1 MRGDVAR
8 AVVTGAGGF
17 IGDAVAHELRR
28 RGYHVIPVDVRRG
41 PGIVVAD
48 VTRPADLDKLLV
60 GADLVVHAAAVGTGG
75 GGELGAVRAG
85 VRRRLAPLTDSELH
99 SVTVGGTA
107 GLLDACER
115 ADVGRVVHLSC
126 VSVLGD
132 SFPDLVD
139 ESAPVTATGLT
150 RPDTLA
156 AAERAALAAS
166 ARGLPVTVLRV
177 GDAYG
182 PRAGRWTLWPLLLL
196 RAGRFALVDGG
207 RGLLSPIHVDD
218 LTTAVATVA
227 GAERTAGEIL
237 HVTGGEPITASDF
250 FGRYAR
256 MAGVPLPGQVPA
268 ALVRALDATDR
279 LLAER
284 GWLSG
289 RVTSRLH
296 PRGYV
301 DLGPLT
307 LAELTRTGTYSIARI
322 RELTGWQPRVGL
334 DEGMARTEALLR
346 ERGLLGVAEPAR
358 RG

>member
-1 MRGDVAR
+1 MAR

-17 IGDAVAHELRR
+17 IGDAVVHELRR
-28 RGYHVIPVDVRRG
+28 RGYDVIPVDVRRG

-48 VTRPADLDKLLV
+48 VTRPGGLDKLLV

-75 GGELGAVRAG
+75 GGELAAVRAG
-85 VRRRLAPLTDSELH
+85 VRRRPAPLTDSELRW
-99 SVTVGGTA
+99 VTLGGTT
-107 GLLDACER
+107 GVLDACER
-115 ADVGRVVHLSC
+115 ADVGRVVHISC
-126 VSVLGD
+126 VSVLGS

-139 ESAPVTATGLT
+139 ESAPVTTTGLA
-150 RPDTLA
+150 RPDALA
-156 AAERAALAAS
+156 AAERAAVTAA

-196 RAGRFALVDGG
+196 RAGRFVLVDGG

-218 LTTAVATVA
+218 LTSAVAAVTEA
-227 GAERTAGEIL
+227 GETAGEIL
-237 HVTGGEPITASDF
+237 HVTGGEPVAASDF

-256 MAGVPLPGQVPA
+256 MAGVPLPGRVPA
-268 ALVRALDATDR
+268 ALVRALDTTDR
-279 LLAER
+279 VLAGR

-289 RVTSRLH
+289 RVTSLLH

-307 LAELTRTGTYSIARI
+307 LAELTRTGTYSIAKVR
-322 RELTGWQPRVGL
+322 RLAGWQPRIGL
-334 DEGMARTEALLR
+334 DEGMARTEGLLR